1 MALRAGIA
9 AHRHRAVVK
18 LVGDAGIE
26 PALEAS
32 ETSVLPLNES
42 PVNLFAL
49 KRDAGIE
56 PAPFRWRR
64 NILPL
69 NQLRI

>member
-1 MALRAGIA
+1 MRLR
-9 AHRHRAVVK
+9 HE
-18 LVGDAGIE
+18 LEGDAGIE

-42 PVNLFAL
+42 PLNLSVL
-49 KRDAGIE
+49 ERDAGIE
-56 PAPFRWRR
+56 PAPFRWKR

-69 NQLRI
+69 NQSRI